1 MTEHASDEHAAEEG
15 GGKDSPAYTSP
26 DLALLGAE
34 HVRRYLETG
43 GAVGHAWNG
52 VTCLVLWTVG
62 RRTGQRRATP
72 LIYGR
77 DGDNYVVIASQGGLP
92 AHPGWY
98 HNLVA
103 EPRVE
108 AQVLADR
115 FEARARVAE
124 GEERERLWKI
134 MAASWPNYDEY
145 VRRTSRRIPVV
156 VLERA

>member
-1 MTEHASDEHAAEEG
+1 MT
-15 GGKDSPAYTSP
+15 
-26 DLALLGAE
+26 LLGEE

-43 GAVGHAWNG
+43 GTAGHTWNG

-62 RRTGQRRATP
+62 RRTGQRRVTP

-77 DGDNYVVIASQGGLP
+77 DGDHYLVIASQGGAP

-98 HNLVA
+98 HNIVA

-115 FEARARVAE
+115 FQARARTAE

-134 MAASWPNYDEY
+134 MAELWPNYDEY
-145 VRRTSRRIPVV
+145 ARRTSRHIPVV
-156 VLERA
+156 VLERT